1 VVRAAENDYRTAAS
15 QEANLNASLEAVK
28 LEAMGVNRKAIE
40 FGVLKREV
48 DSNQQLY
55 KDLLNR
61 NKQTDL
67 QSELRTTNIRVVE
80 KAEAP
85 RAPFSPRRMRN
96 YQLALLIGLGLGIG
110 LVLLFEHLDST
121 LKTPEDVKEHLGLPF
136 LGMVPDVS
144 ARAQPAAPRASPL
157 ILKNP
162 HSAVAESYRV
172 LRTNL
177 IFSSADTSGRA
188 LVVSSAQPGEGKTT
202 TVANLASSLA
212 INGAKVLAVD
222 ADLRRPTMHQH
233 FGVQK
238 TPGLSDLIVGK
249 CQASEAIQVTRFKGL
264 QVLPCG
270 YVPPNPAELLG
281 STAMKQ
287 VLEAL
292 RTHYD
297 WVLIDTP
304 PILAMA
310 DTPVL
315 CPLVDGVVLVV
326 GSEVSARA
334 QIQRAVDQVQSVGG
348 KIIGVVLNK
357 VNLER
362 NSYYYGQYYGEYY
375 RSYYADGAARQTRS
389 QAEEARPRPRPVRRA

>member
-1 VVRAAENDYRTAAS
+1 
-15 QEANLNASLEAVK
+15 
-28 LEAMGVNRKAIE
+28 
-40 FGVLKREV
+40 
-48 DSNQQLY
+48 
-55 KDLLNR
+55 
-61 NKQTDL
+61 
-67 QSELRTTNIRVVE
+67 
-80 KAEAP
+80 
-85 RAPFSPRRMRN
+85 
-96 YQLALLIGLGLGIG
+96 
-110 LVLLFEHLDST
+110 
-121 LKTPEDVKEHLGLPF
+121 
-136 LGMVPDVS
+136 
-144 ARAQPAAPRASPL
+144 
-157 ILKNP
+157 
-162 HSAVAESYRV
+162 
-172 LRTNL
+172 
-177 IFSSADTSGRA
+177 
-188 LVVSSAQPGEGKTT
+188 
-202 TVANLASSLA
+202 LA
-212 INGAKVLAVD
+212 INGARVLAVD